1 MKKEELTN
9 SIYELFLSCSGFSGT
24 ERDRDMYIA
33 VEFSKIITNFIMSA
47 EIETEIEGKI
57 MKSKLKFED

>member
-9 SIYELFLSCSGFSGT
+9 SIYELFLNLSGFRGT
-24 ERDRDMYIA
+24 ERDRDMFIA
-33 VEFSKIITNFIMSA
+33 VEFSKIITNFVMSA
-47 EIETEIEGKI
+47 EIETNIEGKI